1 MYTEERIKNIII
13 INDFAFINGGAGKV
27 ALTSAM
33 QLSQKGYNVTIFTA
47 VGPIDKNLIEA
58 GCQVVCLNQYDIL
71 SNPNRLYAIKQGI
84 WNKSALQKFND
95 LLKDFNPQNT
105 IIHFHSW
112 CKSLSSSILAAK
124 TLYKF
129 KIIITLHDYFLFCP
143 NGGLFNYKKQSIC
156 HIIPSSFKCYK
167 CNCDVR
173 SYPQKIWR
181 DIRQSIQ
188 WNIIKKNKNIHIIYI
203 SQLNK
208 EVSYSHLKPYT
219 KDWFLVKNPV
229 DISTNISHINISTN
243 QTYIFMGRLSKEKGA
258 ELFCKAIT
266 ELNLKGCVLGD
277 GYLRETLERKYPNIE
292 FAGWVNGGKK
302 MEYLKKAK
310 ALIFPSLWYEGA
322 PLTIIEMKALGIPCI
337 VPDLCS
343 ASEEIE
349 NNNTGLIFKSGD
361 IEALKKA
368 INIFEKKGPEFYQK
382 NLIEN
387 FNPKEFT
394 IEQHCKNL
402 IDVYNQ
408 VININ

>member
-47 VGPIDKNLIEA
+47 VGPIDKHLIEA

-105 IIHFHSW
+105 IIHFHAW

-124 TLYKF
+124 TLSKF

-292 FAGWVNGGKK
+292 FAGWVNGEKK

-349 NNNTGLIFKSGD
+349 NNITGLIFKSGD

>member
-1 MYTEERIKNIII
+1 MYKEDKIKNIII
-13 INDFAFINGGAGKV
+13 VNDFAFINGGAGKV
-27 ALTSAM
+27 ALSSAM
-33 QLSQKGYNVTIFTA
+33 QLSREGYSVTIFTA
-47 VGPIDKNLIEA
+47 VGPIDKHLIEA
-58 GCQVVCLNQYDIL
+58 GCHVICLNQYDIL

-84 WNKSALQKFND
+84 WNKLALQEFNN
-95 LLKDFNPQNT
+95 LLKTFNPGNT
-105 IIHFHSW
+105 IIHFHAW
-112 CKSLSSSILAAK
+112 CKSLSASILAAK
-124 TLYKF
+124 TLSKF

-156 HIIPSSFKCYK
+156 HIVPSSFKCYK

-173 SYPQKIWR
+173 NYPQKIWR

-188 WNIIKKNKNIHIIYI
+188 WEIIKKNKNIHIIYI

-266 ELNLKGCVLGD
+266 ELNLKGYVLGD

-292 FAGWVNGGKK
+292 FAGWVNGEKK

-310 ALIFPSLWYEGA
+310 ALIFTSLWYEGA

-349 NNNTGLIFKSGD
+349 NNVTGLIFKSGS
-361 IEALKKA
+361 IESLKEA
-368 INIFEKKGPEFYQK
+368 ISIFEKKGPQFYQR
-382 NLIEN
+382 NLLAT

-394 IEQHCKNL
+394 IERHCKSL
-402 IDVYNQ
+402 IDIYNQ
-408 VININ
+408 IINTN